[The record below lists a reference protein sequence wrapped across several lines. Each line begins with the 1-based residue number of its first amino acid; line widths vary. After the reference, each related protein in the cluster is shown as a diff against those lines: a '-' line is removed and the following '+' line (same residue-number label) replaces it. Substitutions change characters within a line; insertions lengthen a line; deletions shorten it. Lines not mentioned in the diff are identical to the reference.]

1 MSRESRQLRERE
13 KNAEVKTKVHRK
25 LLQSLNS
32 ETLRLISKE
41 RLRGEIGQ
49 AVEKLLLQENIPMTL
64 PERDRI
70 IEEILDEVFGYGPLE
85 PLMKDSS
92 ITDILVNNYTKVYIE
107 RRGMLQKTQV
117 QFKDNKHLL
126 HITEKM
132 VTAVGRRIDE
142 ANPIVAARLSDGS
155 RVTAAIPPVTLDGPA
170 LSIRRFGGH
179 VVTNDELVAN
189 GTLTSVMLQLLD
201 GCVRARLNLVISGG
215 SGSGKTTLLNALS
228 RFIPDTERIVT
239 IEDIAELMLQQ
250 RHIVRLETRDAS
262 IEGQG
267 AITPRDLLINA
278 LRMRPDRII
287 VGEARGSEA
296 LDMLQA
302 MNTGHDGS
310 MTTMHANSPW
320 DCFHRIQTMVLM
332 ANVGLTEPVIR
343 QQAAS
348 AIQVVVQMSRM
359 RDGSRKVSSIAEVIG
374 ATDSGVELGEIYRFE
389 RTGVGES
396 GRVEGRFVCTGYVPK
411 FMERLKA
418 RGVSLPLP
426 LGEAGEW
433 SEPGEGR
440 SSTATSTLTQPSPR
454 RRGIS
459 GT

>member
-1 MSRESRQLRERE
+1 MGIMAFVPTIRAAASHSDL
-13 KNAEVKTKVHRK
+13 KTKVHRR

-32 ETLRLISKE
+32 DTLRLISKE

-70 IEEILDEVFGYGPLE
+70 IEEILDEVFGFGPLE
-85 PLMKDSS
+85 PLMKDPT
-92 ITDILVNNYTKVYIE
+92 ITDILVNNYSKVYIE
-107 RRGMLQKTQV
+107 RRGVLRRADI

-126 HITEKM
+126 HIIEKM

-142 ANPIVAARLSDGS
+142 ANPIVAARLADGS

-170 LSIRRFGGH
+170 LSIRRFGGR
-179 VVTNDELVAN
+179 VLSNDELLAN
-189 GTLTSVMLQLLD
+189 DTLTPAMLQLLD
-201 GCVRARLNLVISGG
+201 GCVRARLNMVISGG

-228 RFIPDTERIVT
+228 RFIPETERIVT

-250 RHIVRLETRDAS
+250 RHVVRLETREAS

-267 AITPRDLLINA
+267 AVTPRDLMINS

-287 VGEARGSEA
+287 VGEARGPEA

-310 MTTMHANSPW
+310 MTTMHANSPS

-348 AIQVVVQMSRM
+348 AIQVVVQMSRL
-359 RDGSRKVSSIAEVIG
+359 RDGTRKVTSIAEVIG
-374 ATDSGVELGEIYRFE
+374 FNDKGVEIGEIFRYE
-389 RTGVGES
+389 RTGTDAS
-396 GRVEGRFVCTGYVPK
+396 GRVEGRFAATGYRPQ
-411 FMERLKA
+411 FMDRLKA
-418 RGVSLPLP
+418 RGIEFPEL
-426 LGEAGEW
+426 
-433 SEPGEGR
+433 
-440 SSTATSTLTQPSPR
+440 
-454 RRGIS
+454 
-459 GT
+459 

>member
-1 MSRESRQLRERE
+1 MAVTPTSRAAATHADLKS
-13 KNAEVKTKVHRK
+13 KVHRK

-85 PLMKDSS
+85 PLMKDTS
-92 ITDILVNNYTKVYIE
+92 ITDILVNNYTRVYIE
-107 RRGMLQKTQV
+107 RRGMLHKTQV

-126 HITEKM
+126 HIIEKM

-142 ANPIVAARLSDGS
+142 ANPIVAARLADGS

-170 LSIRRFGGH
+170 LSIRRFGGR
-179 VVTNDELVAN
+179 VLTNEELLEN
-189 GTLTSVMLQLLD
+189 ETLTAPMLKLLE
-201 GCVRARLNLVISGG
+201 GCVRARLNIVISGG

-228 RFIPDTERIVT
+228 RFIPEEERIVT

-250 RHIVRLETRDAS
+250 RHVVRLETREAN

-267 AITPRDLLINA
+267 VVTPRDLLINA

-287 VGEARGSEA
+287 VGEARGQEA

-310 MTTMHANSPW
+310 MTTMHANSPR
-320 DCFHRIQTMVLM
+320 DCFHRLQTMVLM
-332 ANVGLTEPVIR
+332 ANMGLTEPVIR
-343 QQAAS
+343 QQAVS
-348 AIQVVVQMSRM
+348 AIQLVIQMNRF
-359 RDGSRKVSSIAEVIG
+359 RDGARKIASVAEVLG
-374 ATDSGVELGEIYRFE
+374 SNEDGVD
-389 RTGVGES
+389 
-396 GRVEGRFVCTGYVPK
+396 
-411 FMERLKA
+411 
-418 RGVSLPLP
+418 
-426 LGEAGEW
+426 
-433 SEPGEGR
+433 
-440 SSTATSTLTQPSPR
+440 
-454 RRGIS
+454 
-459 GT
+459 

>member
-1 MSRESRQLRERE
+1 MTFSPAFRERLPE
-13 KNAEVKTKVHRK
+13 RHSELKSKVHRK
-25 LLQSLNS
+25 LLHSLNS

-41 RLRGEIGQ
+41 RLRGEIGR

-70 IEEILDEVFGYGPLE
+70 IEEILDEVFGLGPLE
-85 PLMKDSS
+85 PLLKDPT
-92 ITDILVNNYTKVYIE
+92 ITDILVNNYSKVYVE
-107 RRGMLQKTQV
+107 RREVLQRSAV
-117 QFKDNKHLL
+117 QFKDDKHLL
-126 HITEKM
+126 HIIEKM
-132 VTAVGRRIDE
+132 VAAAGRRIDE

-155 RVTAAIPPVTLDGPA
+155 RVTAAIPPITLDGPA
-170 LSIRRFGGH
+170 LSIRRFGGR
-179 VVTNDELVAN
+179 VLNNDELLSN
-189 GTLTSVMLQLLD
+189 QTLTPAMLNLLD
-201 GCVRARLNLVISGG
+201 GCVRGRLNLVISGG

-267 AITPRDLLINA
+267 AITPRDLVINA

-287 VGEARGSEA
+287 VGEARGPEA

-310 MTTMHANSPW
+310 MTTMHANSPS

-359 RDGSRKVSSIAEVIG
+359 RDGSRKVSSIAEVIRT
-374 ATDSGVELGEIYRFE
+374 TDTGVELGEIYRFE
-389 RTGVGES
+389 RTGLNQS
-396 GRVEGRFVCTGYVPK
+396 GRVEGRFVWTGYRPQ
-411 FMERLKA
+411 FLHRLQSRA
-418 RGVSLPLP
+418 IEVQL
-426 LGEAGEW
+426 A
-433 SEPGEGR
+433 
-440 SSTATSTLTQPSPR
+440 
-454 RRGIS
+454 
-459 GT
+459 